1 MMGGEYVLGFNP
13 LRPLRILAR
22 NDSTTGEVHLA
33 VFAVRAAAVKS
44 DAVVVIHL
52 VVHPLLGRAES
63 ARGMR

>member
-1 MMGGEYVLGFNP
+1 MLGFNP

-22 NDSTTGEVHLA
+22 NDSTTGEVYLA

-52 VVHPLLGRAES
+52 VVHPLLGHAKS
-63 ARGMR
+63 AGSVR